1 MSRGSYRQP
10 GFWLAAITLSFPACV
25 TGPVSLD
32 MRYPEGAV
40 GESSAVTTR
49 ACSIKIDSITD
60 ARGNKQTLGH
70 VEHTL
75 GHIGASTVYGKDI
88 EDWVRRGLADLR
100 TLGYQ
105 VVDTGAVTQPLVRLD
120 VSLKQAYVRN
130 VNTSLESVMRLTVR
144 YTRSNG
150 SVVER
155 SYRGGHARI
164 HWGSATNEYMSAL
177 NHAMI
182 GAVRDIA
189 KDLPEL
195 CGT

>member
-1 MSRGSYRQP
+1 MIGGGWLRQ
-10 GFWLAAITLSFPACV
+10 GLCLVAITLSLTACV

-32 MRYPEGAV
+32 MRYPEGV
-40 GESSAVTTR
+40 VSESSAPTTP
-49 ACSIKIDSITD
+49 ACSVKIDSITD
-60 ARGNKQTLGH
+60 ARGNK
-70 VEHTL
+70 HTL
-75 GHIGASTVYGKDI
+75 GHIGTAPVYGKDI

-100 TLGYQ
+100 ALGYQ
-105 VVDTGAVTQPLVRLD
+105 VVDTGAVSPPLVRMD
-120 VSLKQAYVRN
+120 ISLKQAYVRS

-155 SYRGGHARI
+155 SYRGSYVR
-164 HWGSATNEYMSAL
+164 TNWVAAADEIMGTL

-189 KDLPEL
+189 KDLPAL
-195 CGT
+195 CGA

>member
-1 MSRGSYRQP
+1 MMSGGSCLRP
-10 GFWLAAITLSFPACV
+10 GLCLAAITLSLAACV

-40 GESSAVTTR
+40 SESSAPTTR
-49 ACSIKIDSITD
+49 ACSVKIDSITD
-60 ARGNKQTLGH
+60 ARGNK
-70 VEHTL
+70 HTF
-75 GHIGASTVYGKDI
+75 GHIGTAPVYGNDI
-88 EDWVRRGLADLR
+88 EGWVRRGLADLQI
-100 TLGYQ
+100 LGYQ
-105 VVDTGAVTQPLVRLD
+105 VVDTGAVSEPLVRMD

-155 SYRGGHARI
+155 GYRGGHTRI
-164 HWGSATNEYMSAL
+164 HWVAATNEYMSAL

-189 KDLPEL
+189 KDLPQM
-195 CGT
+195 CGI

>member
-1 MSRGSYRQP
+1 MKLMSRGGCRRP
-10 GFWLAAITLSFPACV
+10 GLWLAAITLSLAACM
-25 TGPVSLD
+25 PRSVSLD

-40 GESSAVTTR
+40 GESSAATTR

-70 VEHTL
+70 
-75 GHIGASTVYGKDI
+75 IGNAPVFGNDI
-88 EDWVRRGLADLR
+88 EDWVRRGLADLQV
-100 TLGYQ
+100 LGYQ
-105 VVDTGAVTQPLVRLD
+105 VVDTGAVSQPLVRMD

-130 VNTSLESVMRLTVR
+130 VNTSLESVMRLTVH

-164 HWGSATNEYMSAL
+164 HWVAATNEYMGAL